1 MDQMSISI
9 KAKFISFEGIDGCG
23 KSTQARLLI
32 ERLSAKHIKTCFV
45 REPGGTSVSEEIRSV
60 LLKNRGETMS
70 SRAEA
75 LLMTASRAQLT
86 KDVIVP
92 ALEAGEWVIAD
103 RYMDSTLAYQ
113 GGGRGLDIEWL
124 IRLNEFATYGCKP
137 DLTLLIDVDP
147 QDGKK
152 RRHESAPD
160 RIESAGILFQEK
172 IRKQYI
178 ELIKLFPNRCICIN
192 GSLSAEEI
200 NENIWDEIKKR
211 KFINEK

>member
-32 ERLSAKHIKTCFV
+32 ERLIANDIKTCFV

-60 LLKNRGETMS
+60 LLKNRGEAMS
-70 SRAEA
+70 SRTEA

-92 ALEAGEWVIAD
+92 ALEVGEWVIAD

-137 DLTLLIDVDP
+137 DLTLFIDVDP

-160 RIESAGILFQEK
+160 RIESAGISFQEK

-178 ELIKLFPNRCICIN
+178 ELIKLYKDLNRKAYY
-192 GSLSAEEI
+192 LY
-200 NENIWDEIKKR
+200 
-211 KFINEK
+211 